1 MAGHYANENDIPDL
15 FRGKNDAPYETFS
28 TGHYAN
34 EDDIPRQG
42 SSGGNYA
49 NENDRPGFYVQSSQS
64 TARSNSKR
72 RPNVLESLSFPEPEV
87 NDKDMVPFSQNRDDG
102 ER

>member
-1 MAGHYANENDIPDL
+1 MVGHYANENDIPDL
-15 FRGKNDAPYETFS
+15 FRDKNDAPYETFS

-49 NENDRPGFYVQSSQS
+49 NENDRPDLFVQSSQN
-64 TARSNSKR
+64 TNRTGSKK
-72 RPNVLESLSFPEPEV
+72 RPNILEHLTFPNPEE
-87 NDKDMVPFSQNRDDG
+87 NGKDMVPFSQTRNDG